1 MLEEKLPRR
10 ERDKLRQRREILAA
24 ALELFTE
31 KGFHN
36 TPMHQIAEKAE
47 FAVGTLYKFFRDK
60 EDLYRSL
67 VMEQALE
74 FHAQLTEVLERPGE
88 EVEKVCR
95 YIRVKAEIFSRRKQM
110 LKLYFAETRGVSH
123 NVMAGMDSD
132 IRNLHRTGIQKLAA
146 VFESG
151 IERGCFRPV
160 AAPFHL
166 AVALDSLTSTFLF
179 LWIEQPEDHP
189 FEECLESIKAVFFEQ
204 VINSKEERTSC

>member
-1 MLEEKLPRR
+1 MIEEELPRR
-10 ERDKLRQRREILAA
+10 ERDKLRHRREILAA

-36 TPMHQIAEKAE
+36 TPMHQIAERAE
-47 FAVGTLYKFFRDK
+47 FAIGTLYKFFRDK

-74 FHAQLTEVLERPGE
+74 FHALLTEVLERPGE
-88 EVEKVCR
+88 EVEKVCQ

-110 LKLYFAETRGVSH
+110 IKLYFAETRGISH
-123 NVMAGMDSD
+123 NVMAGLDSD
-132 IRNLHRTGIQKLAA
+132 IRSLHRTAMQKLAA

-151 IERGCFRPV
+151 IEKGCFRPV

-166 AVALDSLTSTFLF
+166 AVALDSLISTFLF
-179 LWIEQPEDHP
+179 LWIEEPEAHP
-189 FEECLESIKAVFFEQ
+189 FEQCVESIKTVFFEQ
-204 VINSKEERTSC
+204 IMNSKGERASC

>member
-1 MLEEKLPRR
+1 MLEEELPRR
-10 ERDKLRQRREILAA
+10 EREKLRQRREILAA

-31 KGFHN
+31 QGFHN

-74 FHAQLTEVLERPGE
+74 FHALLTEVLESPGE
-88 EVEKVCR
+88 EVEKVCQ

-110 LKLYFAETRGVSH
+110 IKLYFAETRGIGH

-132 IRNLHRTGIQKLAA
+132 IRSLYGTGLRKLAA
-146 VFESG
+146 VFKSG
-151 IERGCFRPV
+151 IEKGCFRPV

-166 AVALDSLTSTFLF
+166 AVALDTLINAFLL
-179 LWIEQPEDHP
+179 LWIEEPEAHP
-189 FEECLESIKAVFFEQ
+189 FDQCVESIKAVFFEQ
-204 VINSKEERTSC
+204 ITNSKGDRVSC